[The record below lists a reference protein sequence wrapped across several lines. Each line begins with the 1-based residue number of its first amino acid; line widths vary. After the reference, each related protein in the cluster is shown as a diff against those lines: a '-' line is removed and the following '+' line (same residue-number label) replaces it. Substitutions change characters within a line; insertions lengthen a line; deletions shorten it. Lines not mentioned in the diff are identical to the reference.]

1 MKKLIIIVASLLC
14 ASSVFGQD
22 LATLTETY
30 NSGITAN
37 EAGNVELAL
46 QSFKEAL
53 VMAEALGEEGA
64 EIATNC
70 KNSIPILMFSIA
82 KKAANAAE
90 YDNAVAGL
98 KETIEAATKYG
109 VDNIVDEASVVIPQ
123 VLMQKANDAFNDKNF
138 AAAADAYKE
147 VLAVDPS
154 NGNAYLRLGAALKA
168 TGDKEAAVEAY
179 KAAIEN
185 GQEKV
190 ATKQI
195 VNLYQQEAA
204 ASLKT
209 KKYDDA
215 IAAALES
222 AKYDATNAKAYQI
235 AGTAASNG
243 GKTKQAIEYFEKY
256 LELAPDAKN
265 SGDILFSIGVSYQ
278 QLKDNAKAKEYY
290 QKAIEDPAKIK
301 PGSLE
306 KAKAIIAALK

>member
-90 YDNAVAGL
+90 YDKAVAGL

-109 VDNIVDEASVVIPQ
+109 VENIVDEASVVIPQ

-222 AKYDATNAKAYQI
+222 TKYDATNAKAYQI